1 MLLNLLE
8 AIGFVILA
16 IVAALFLYVLV
27 LVVIAI
33 FRNLIKEVK
42 GGKDNGRKD

>member
-1 MLLNLLE
+1 MLLHLLE
-8 AIGFVILA
+8 AISIVLLC

-27 LVVIAI
+27 LVVIAVL
-33 FRNLIKEVK
+33 RGLIKEAK